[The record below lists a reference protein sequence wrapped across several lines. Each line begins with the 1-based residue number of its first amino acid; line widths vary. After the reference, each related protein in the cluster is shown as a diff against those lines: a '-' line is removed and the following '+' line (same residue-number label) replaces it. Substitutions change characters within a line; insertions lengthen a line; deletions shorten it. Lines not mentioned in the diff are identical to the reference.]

1 MIRQYRIL
9 REEKRWTAVICYNQY
24 RCVEFYFDR
33 VKYSAEDVLRKLR
46 IHRIL
51 DADSTEMSDIMWE
64 KVRAA
69 REAFLAEKQKQ
80 GSDMSF
86 WEVE

>member
-9 REEKRWTAVICYNQY
+9 GEGKRWTAVICYNQH

-33 VKYSAEDVLRKLR
+33 VKYNAEDVLRKLR

-51 DADSTEMSDIMWE
+51 DARSTEMSDTMWE
-64 KVRAA
+64 KVLAA

-80 GSDMSF
+80 GSDMSC
-86 WEVE
+86 WEVK